1 MKAALITVLGEI
13 RKSLLISWTYRA
25 NTFASL
31 LTVGFIFVAIGFLMG
46 GGELDPGQLTSM
58 FIGYLTWFYALAA
71 ISDLAWGIRGETT
84 AGTLEQMAM
93 SPVPV
98 SLVLVGRVLAN
109 LILSTIQ
116 ILLMGASFFL
126 LLGIRIPMR
135 WQGLLVLAMTL
146 VGVYGFGF
154 IVAGATL
161 IFKQVE
167 SFANLMQNV
176 LVFLNGTLL
185 PVHNMPGWLAN
196 IARLLPSTQGIVVL
210 RRILLDGQSLASVWR
225 DGSLLWLIAHSALFL
240 AAGWLVFGMCE
251 RVAKE
256 QGSLGQY

>member
-1 MKAALITVLGEI
+1 
-13 RKSLLISWTYRA
+13 
-25 NTFASL
+25 
-31 LTVGFIFVAIGFLMG
+31 
-46 GGELDPGQLTSM
+46 
-58 FIGYLTWFYALAA
+58 
-71 ISDLAWGIRGETT
+71 
-84 AGTLEQMAM
+84 
-93 SPVPV
+93 
-98 SLVLVGRVLAN
+98 
-109 LILSTIQ
+109 
-116 ILLMGASFFL
+116 
-126 LLGIRIPMR
+126 MR

-161 IFKQVE
+161 VFKQVE

-225 DGSLLWLIAHSALFL
+225 DGSLLWLIVHSALFL
-240 AAGWLVFGMCE
+240 ATGWLVFGICE